1 MRSNSRSSHL
11 YVPPFNTLTEVV
23 RSVGFTPYYTLRA
36 VTSGDHKTLSLRYHV
51 RISNKSGEDWTNI
64 ALAISTARTSHTK
77 TLPRFKKWTIDFVR
91 EKPNVFLFDLEC
103 CTMESEPED
112 QNALAKGI
120 ASILSVAEMQSIK
133 NGDTDHTI
141 VIHEL
146 LLEAQIS
153 HIARPKL
160 EEAVY
165 LQVRLSRTN

>member
-1 MRSNSRSSHL
+1 
-11 YVPPFNTLTEVV
+11 
-23 RSVGFTPYYTLRA
+23 
-36 VTSGDHKTLSLRYHV
+36 
-51 RISNKSGEDWTNI
+51 
-64 ALAISTARTSHTK
+64 
-77 TLPRFKKWTIDFVR
+77 
-91 EKPNVFLFDLEC
+91 
-103 CTMESEPED
+103 MESEPED